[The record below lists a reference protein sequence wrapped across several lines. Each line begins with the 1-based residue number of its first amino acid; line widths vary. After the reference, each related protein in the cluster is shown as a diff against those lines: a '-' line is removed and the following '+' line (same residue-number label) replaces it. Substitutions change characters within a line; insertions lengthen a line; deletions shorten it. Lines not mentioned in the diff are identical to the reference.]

1 MASPGTSMRDMT
13 AHVERSESQ
22 ILEEEVARLEVR
34 AGPLRHRRNQL
45 QRAPGERDGTRWQPT
60 VAHSSRR

>member
-22 ILEEEVARLEVR
+22 ILEEEVTRLEVR
-34 AGPLRHRRNQL
+34 AGPLRHRHC
-45 QRAPGERDGTRWQPT
+45 PT
-60 VAHSSRR
+60 PQT

>member
-1 MASPGTSMRDMT
+1 MT

-34 AGPLRHRRNQL
+34 AGPLRHRHCPTPQTQAGNPVLTQA
-45 QRAPGERDGTRWQPT
+45 APAAG
-60 VAHSSRR
+60 

>member
-22 ILEEEVARLEVR
+22 ILEEEVAQLEVR
-34 AGPLRHRRNQL
+34 AGPLRHRHCPTPQTQAGNPVLTQA
-45 QRAPGERDGTRWQPT
+45 APAAG
-60 VAHSSRR
+60 